1 MEEMRALI
9 DKRQKLIDG
18 CIAEEKRLQEEAKL
32 NKAATIIQS
41 IWKGHMVRQ
50 QLGKYKNLLKRLRK
64 RKKLSKQKKE
74 RLMKRKE
81 KK

>member
-9 DKRQKLIDG
+9 DKQQKLIEE
-18 CIAEEKRLQEEAKL
+18 CIAEEERLQEEAKL
-32 NKAATIIQS
+32 NRAATIIQS
-41 IWKGHMVRQ
+41 IWRGYMVRQ

-64 RKKLSKQKKE
+64 RKKLSKQKE
-74 RLMKRKE
+74 RLMKKKE

>member
-1 MEEMRALI
+1 MEEMRDLI
-9 DKRQKLIDG
+9 DKRQKFIDE

-41 IWKGHMVRQ
+41 IWKGYMVRQ

-64 RKKLSKQKKE
+64 RKKLRKQKKKS
-74 RLMKRKE
+74 LKKKE